1 MPESREFFDAH
12 AHMSFAP
19 DVTPFASWF
28 TERFAGAFS
37 TTVSPADYRFA
48 QQALASFPK
57 IKVGVGAHPWWVAQ
71 GKISD
76 EDKAL
81 LPGLVANARY
91 IGEVGLDFGKN
102 GLAKSVFATDDQT
115 KQAQIEVLRMIF
127 AAAKKS
133 PAPSAVEGTEGA
145 EEAERTE
152 GVGEAKG
159 GRVFSFHAVRG
170 ADVVIDMLE
179 EYELLEDNT
188 IIFHWFSGSSAQ
200 LKRAC
205 DLGCFFSVNAFMLS
219 TKRGREYAKAIPLDR
234 LLIETDLPEEVS
246 FDACA
251 AGSQAYRQAT
261 EAVEVRYASML
272 EEAYREIVVLRGEDV
287 LDAITRNVRKIFC

>member
-1 MPESREFFDAH
+1 MAESNEFFDAH

-19 DVTPFASWF
+19 DVASFASWF

-81 LPGLVANARY
+81 LPGLVASARY

-102 GLAKSVFATDDQT
+102 GLAKSVFATDEQT
-115 KQAQIEVLRMIF
+115 KQAQVEVLRTIF
-127 AAAKKS
+127 AAAKKN
-133 PAPSAVEGTEGA
+133 PAPSVA
-145 EEAERTE
+145 EDIESAKEAKEA
-152 GVGEAKG
+152 GEAKG

-170 ADVVIDMLE
+170 ADVIMDMLE

-200 LKRAC
+200 LKRAR
-205 DLGCFFSVNAFMLS
+205 DLGCFFSVNAFMLQ

-234 LLIETDLPEEVS
+234 LLIETDLPEETS
-246 FDACA
+246 IDACA
-251 AGSQAYRQAT
+251 EGSQTCKQAT
-261 EAVEVRYASML
+261 EAVEVRYTSIL
-272 EEAYREIVVLRGEDV
+272 EEAYREIVALRGEDA
-287 LDAITRNVRKIFC
+287 LDAITRNVLKIFC

>member
-19 DVTPFASWF
+19 DVASFASWF

-81 LPGLVANARY
+81 LPDLVASARY

-102 GLAKSVFATDDQT
+102 GLAKSVFATDEQT

-133 PAPSAVEGTEGA
+133 PAPSVVEGA
-145 EEAERTE
+145 EEA
-152 GVGEAKG
+152 GEAKG

-170 ADVVIDMLE
+170 ADVIMDMLE
-179 EYELLEDNT
+179 EYELLVDNT

-200 LKRAC
+200 LKRAR
-205 DLGCFFSVNAFMLS
+205 DLGCFFSVNAFMLQ

-251 AGSQAYRQAT
+251 EGSQTCKQAT
-261 EAVEVRYASML
+261 EAVEARYASML
-272 EEAYREIVVLRGEDV
+272 EEAYREIVALRGEDA
-287 LDAITRNVRKIFC
+287 LDAITRNVRKIFY

>member
-1 MPESREFFDAH
+1 MAESNEFFDAH

-19 DVTPFASWF
+19 DVASFASWF

-81 LPGLVANARY
+81 LPDLVASARY
-91 IGEVGLDFGKN
+91 VGEVGLDFGKN
-102 GLAKSVFATDDQT
+102 GLVKSVFATDEQT
-115 KQAQIEVLRMIF
+115 KQAQIEVLRTIF

-133 PAPSAVEGTEGA
+133 PAPSVIEGA
-145 EEAERTE
+145 
-152 GVGEAKG
+152 GETKDR
-159 GRVFSFHAVRG
+159 RVFSFHAVRG
-170 ADVVIDMLE
+170 ADVIMDMLE

-200 LKRAC
+200 LKRAR
-205 DLGCFFSVNAFMLS
+205 DLGCFFSVNAFMLQ

-234 LLIETDLPEEVS
+234 LLIETDLPEETPI
-246 FDACA
+246 DACVEN
-251 AGSQAYRQAT
+251 SQVCKQAT
-261 EAVEVRYASML
+261 EAVEMRYISML
-272 EEAYREIVVLRGEDV
+272 EEAYREIVALRGEDA

>member
-1 MPESREFFDAH
+1 MAESNEFFDAH

-19 DVTPFASWF
+19 DVASFASWF

-81 LPGLVANARY
+81 LPDLVASARY
-91 IGEVGLDFGKN
+91 VGEVGLDFGKN
-102 GLAKSVFATDDQT
+102 GLVKSVFATDEQT
-115 KQAQIEVLRMIF
+115 KQAQIEVLRTIF

-133 PAPSAVEGTEGA
+133 PAPSVIEGA
-145 EEAERTE
+145 
-152 GVGEAKG
+152 GETKD

-170 ADVVIDMLE
+170 ADVIMDMLE

-200 LKRAC
+200 LKRARN
-205 DLGCFFSVNAFMLS
+205 LGCFFSVNAFMLQ

-234 LLIETDLPEEVS
+234 LLIETDLPEEAPI
-246 FDACA
+246 DASA
-251 AGSQAYRQAT
+251 ESSQTCKQAT
-261 EAVEVRYASML
+261 EAVEARYASML
-272 EEAYREIVVLRGEDV
+272 EEAYREIVTLRGEDA

>member
-1 MPESREFFDAH
+1 MAESNEFFDAH

-19 DVTPFASWF
+19 DVASFASWF

-37 TTVSPADYRFA
+37 TTVSPADYRSA

-81 LPGLVANARY
+81 LPGLVASVRY

-102 GLAKSVFATDDQT
+102 GLAKSVFATDEQT
-115 KQAQIEVLRMIF
+115 KQAQVEVLRTIF

-133 PAPSAVEGTEGA
+133 PAPSVVEGA
-145 EEAERTE
+145 EEA
-152 GVGEAKG
+152 GEAKG
-159 GRVFSFHAVRG
+159 GRVFSFHAVRS
-170 ADVVIDMLE
+170 ADVIMDMLE
-179 EYELLEDNT
+179 EYGLLEDST

-200 LKRAC
+200 LKRAR
-205 DLGCFFSVNAFMLS
+205 DLGCFFSVNAFMLQ
-219 TKRGREYAKAIPLDR
+219 TKRGREYAKAIPSGR
-234 LLIETDLPEEVS
+234 LLIETDLPEEMS
-246 FDACA
+246 FDVCAEDLQACK
-251 AGSQAYRQAT
+251 QAI
-261 EAVEVRYASML
+261 EAVEARYASTL
-272 EEAYREIVVLRGEDV
+272 EEAYREIVALRGEDA
-287 LDAITRNVRKIFC
+287 LAAIARNVRKVFL

>member
-19 DVTPFASWF
+19 DAVSFASWF

-48 QQALASFPK
+48 QQTLASFPK

-81 LPGLVANARY
+81 LPSLVANARY

-102 GLAKSVFATDDQT
+102 GLAKSVFATDEQT
-115 KQAQIEVLRMIF
+115 KQVQIEMLRTIF
-127 AAAKKS
+127 AAAKEN
-133 PAPSAVEGTEGA
+133 PFAPSVGEGIEGA
-145 EEAERTE
+145 KEA
-152 GVGEAKG
+152 GEAKE

-170 ADVVIDMLE
+170 SDVIMDMLE
-179 EYELLEDNT
+179 EYDLLAGNT
-188 IIFHWFSGSSAQ
+188 AIFHWFSGSSAQ
-200 LKRAC
+200 LKRAR
-205 DLGCFFSVNAFMLS
+205 DLGCFFSVNAFMLQ

-234 LLIETDLPEEVS
+234 LLIETDLPEES
-246 FDACA
+246 PIDAGTEGSH
-251 AGSQAYRQAT
+251 AGKQAT

-272 EEAYREIVVLRGEDV
+272 EEAYREIVALRGEEV
-287 LDAITRNVRKIFC
+287 LDAIARNVRKIFC

>member
-1 MPESREFFDAH
+1 MAESNEFFDAH

-19 DVTPFASWF
+19 DVASFASWF

-81 LPGLVANARY
+81 LPDLVASARY
-91 IGEVGLDFGKN
+91 VGEVGLDFGKN
-102 GLAKSVFATDDQT
+102 GLVKSVFATDEQT
-115 KQAQIEVLRMIF
+115 KQAQIEVLRTIF

-133 PAPSAVEGTEGA
+133 PAPSVIEGA
-145 EEAERTE
+145 
-152 GVGEAKG
+152 GETKDR
-159 GRVFSFHAVRG
+159 RVFSFHAVRG
-170 ADVVIDMLE
+170 ADVIMDMLE

-200 LKRAC
+200 LKRAR
-205 DLGCFFSVNAFMLS
+205 DLGCFFSVNAFMLQ

-234 LLIETDLPEEVS
+234 LLIETDLPEETPI
-246 FDACA
+246 DACVEN
-251 AGSQAYRQAT
+251 SQACKQAT
-261 EAVEVRYASML
+261 EAVEMRYISML
-272 EEAYREIVVLRGEDV
+272 EEAYREIVALRGEDA
-287 LDAITRNVRKIFC
+287 LDAITRNVRKIFY

>member
-19 DVTPFASWF
+19 DVASFASWF
-28 TERFAGAFS
+28 TECFAGAFS

-48 QQALASFPK
+48 QQALASFPE

-81 LPGLVANARY
+81 LPDLVASARY

-102 GLAKSVFATDDQT
+102 GLAKSVFATDEQT
-115 KQAQIEVLRMIF
+115 KQAQIEVLRTIF

-133 PAPSAVEGTEGA
+133 PAPSVIEGA
-145 EEAERTE
+145 
-152 GVGEAKG
+152 GETKG

-170 ADVVIDMLE
+170 ADVIMDMLE

-200 LKRAC
+200 LKRAR
-205 DLGCFFSVNAFMLS
+205 DLGCFFSVNAFMLQ

-234 LLIETDLPEEVS
+234 LLIETDLPEETS
-246 FDACA
+246 IDACA
-251 AGSQAYRQAT
+251 EGSQTCKQAT
-261 EAVEVRYASML
+261 EAVEVRYISTL
-272 EEAYREIVVLRGEDV
+272 EEAYREIVTLRGEDA
-287 LDAITRNVRKIFC
+287 LDAITRNVLKIFC

>member
-1 MPESREFFDAH
+1 MTESREFFDAH

-19 DVTPFASWF
+19 DVASFASWF

-81 LPGLVANARY
+81 LPGLVASARY

-102 GLAKSVFATDDQT
+102 GLAKSIFATDEQT
-115 KQAQIEVLRMIF
+115 KQAQIEVLRTIF

-133 PAPSAVEGTEGA
+133 PAPSVIEGA
-145 EEAERTE
+145 
-152 GVGEAKG
+152 GETKD

-170 ADVVIDMLE
+170 ADVIMDMLE
-179 EYELLEDNT
+179 EYELLVGNT

-200 LKRAC
+200 LKRAR
-205 DLGCFFSVNAFMLS
+205 DLSCFFSVNAFMLQ

-234 LLIETDLPEEVS
+234 LLIETDLPEEAPI
-246 FDACA
+246 DASA
-251 AGSQAYRQAT
+251 ESSQTCKQAT
-261 EAVEVRYASML
+261 EAVEARYASML
-272 EEAYREIVVLRGEDV
+272 EEAYREIVTLRGEDT

>member
-1 MPESREFFDAH
+1 MAESNEFFDAH
-12 AHMSFAP
+12 AQMSNAP

-28 TERFAGAFS
+28 TECFAGAFS

-48 QQALASFPK
+48 QQTLVSFPK

-91 IGEVGLDFGKN
+91 IGEIGLDFGKN
-102 GLAKSVFATDDQT
+102 GLTKSVFATDDQT

-133 PAPSAVEGTEGA
+133 PAPSVSEDIEGA
-145 EEAERTE
+145 KEA
-152 GVGEAKG
+152 GEAKG

-170 ADVVIDMLE
+170 ADVIMDMLE
-179 EYELLEDNT
+179 EYELLTGNT
-188 IIFHWFSGSSAQ
+188 VIFHWFSGSSAQ
-200 LKRAC
+200 LKRAR
-205 DLGCFFSVNAFMLS
+205 DLGCFFSVNAFMLQ

-234 LLIETDLPEEVS
+234 LLIETDLPEE
-246 FDACA
+246 
-251 AGSQAYRQAT
+251 QAT
-261 EAVEVRYASML
+261 EAVEARYASML
-272 EEAYREIVVLRGEDV
+272 EEAYREIVTLCGEDA
-287 LDAITRNVRKIFC
+287 LDAITRNVRKIFY

>member
-1 MPESREFFDAH
+1 MAESNEFFDAH
-12 AHMSFAP
+12 AHMSFAL
-19 DVTPFASWF
+19 DVASFASWF

-81 LPGLVANARY
+81 LPDLVASARY
-91 IGEVGLDFGKN
+91 VGEVGLDFGKN
-102 GLAKSVFATDDQT
+102 GLVKSVFATDEQT
-115 KQAQIEVLRMIF
+115 KQAQIEVLRTIF

-133 PAPSAVEGTEGA
+133 PAPSVIEGA
-145 EEAERTE
+145 
-152 GVGEAKG
+152 GETKD

-170 ADVVIDMLE
+170 ADVIMDMLE

-200 LKRAC
+200 LKRAR
-205 DLGCFFSVNAFMLS
+205 DLGCFFSVNAFMLQ

-234 LLIETDLPEEVS
+234 LLIETDLPEETPI
-246 FDACA
+246 DACVEN
-251 AGSQAYRQAT
+251 SQACKQAT
-261 EAVEVRYASML
+261 EAVEMRYISML
-272 EEAYREIVVLRGEDV
+272 EEAYREIVALRGEDA
-287 LDAITRNVRKIFC
+287 LDAITRNVRKIFY

>member
-19 DVTPFASWF
+19 DVASFASWF
-28 TERFAGAFS
+28 TECFAGAFS

-81 LPGLVANARY
+81 LPGLVASARY

-102 GLAKSVFATDDQT
+102 GLAKSVFATDEQT
-115 KQAQIEVLRMIF
+115 KQAQVEVLRTIF
-127 AAAKKS
+127 AAAKKN
-133 PAPSAVEGTEGA
+133 PAPSVA
-145 EEAERTE
+145 EDIESAKEAKEA
-152 GVGEAKG
+152 GEAKG

-200 LKRAC
+200 LKRARN
-205 DLGCFFSVNAFMLS
+205 LGCFFSVNAFMLQ

-234 LLIETDLPEEVS
+234 LLIETDLPEEAPI
-246 FDACA
+246 DASA
-251 AGSQAYRQAT
+251 ESSQTCKQAT
-261 EAVEVRYASML
+261 EAVEARYASML
-272 EEAYREIVVLRGEDV
+272 EEAYREIVTLRGEDT

>member
-19 DVTPFASWF
+19 DVASFASWF

-37 TTVSPADYRFA
+37 TTVSPADYCFA

-81 LPGLVANARY
+81 LPGLVASARY

-102 GLAKSVFATDDQT
+102 GLAKSVFATDEQT
-115 KQAQIEVLRMIF
+115 KQAQVEVLRTIF

-133 PAPSAVEGTEGA
+133 PAPSVIEGA
-145 EEAERTE
+145 
-152 GVGEAKG
+152 GETKD

-200 LKRAC
+200 LKRAR
-205 DLGCFFSVNAFMLS
+205 DLGCFFSVNAFMLQ

-234 LLIETDLPEEVS
+234 LLIETDLPEETS
-246 FDACA
+246 IDACA
-251 AGSQAYRQAT
+251 EGSQTCKQAT
-261 EAVEVRYASML
+261 EAVEMRYISML
-272 EEAYREIVVLRGEDV
+272 EEAYREIVALRGEDA
-287 LDAITRNVRKIFC
+287 LDAITRNVRKIFY

>member
-1 MPESREFFDAH
+1 MAESREFFDAH

-19 DVTPFASWF
+19 DVASFASWF

-81 LPGLVANARY
+81 LPDLVASARY
-91 IGEVGLDFGKN
+91 VGEVGLDFGKN
-102 GLAKSVFATDDQT
+102 GLVKSVFATDEQT
-115 KQAQIEVLRMIF
+115 KQAQIEVLRTIF

-133 PAPSAVEGTEGA
+133 PAPSVVEGA
-145 EEAERTE
+145 EEA
-152 GVGEAKG
+152 GEAKG

-170 ADVVIDMLE
+170 ADVIMDMLE
-179 EYELLEDNT
+179 EYELLVGNT

-200 LKRAC
+200 LKRAR
-205 DLGCFFSVNAFMLS
+205 DLGCFFSVNAFMLQ

-234 LLIETDLPEEVS
+234 LLIETDLPEEAPI
-246 FDACA
+246 DASA
-251 AGSQAYRQAT
+251 ESSQTCKQAT
-261 EAVEVRYASML
+261 EAVEARYASML
-272 EEAYREIVVLRGEDV
+272 EEAYREIVTLRGEDT

>member
-1 MPESREFFDAH
+1 MAESNEFFDAH

-19 DVTPFASWF
+19 DVASFASWF

-81 LPGLVANARY
+81 LPDLVASARY
-91 IGEVGLDFGKN
+91 VGEVGLDFGKN
-102 GLAKSVFATDDQT
+102 GLVKSVFATDEQT
-115 KQAQIEVLRMIF
+115 KQAQIEVLRTIF

-133 PAPSAVEGTEGA
+133 PAPSVVEGA
-145 EEAERTE
+145 EEA
-152 GVGEAKG
+152 GEAKG

-170 ADVVIDMLE
+170 ADVIMDMLE

-200 LKRAC
+200 LKRAR
-205 DLGCFFSVNAFMLS
+205 DLGCFFSVNAFMLQ

-234 LLIETDLPEEVS
+234 LLIETDLPEETS
-246 FDACA
+246 IDACA
-251 AGSQAYRQAT
+251 EGSQTCKQAT
-261 EAVEVRYASML
+261 EAVEVRSASML
-272 EEAYREIVVLRGEDV
+272 EEAYREIVTLRGEDA

>member
-1 MPESREFFDAH
+1 MAESNEFFDAH

-19 DVTPFASWF
+19 DVASFASWF

-37 TTVSPADYRFA
+37 TTVSPADYRSA

-81 LPGLVANARY
+81 LPGLVASARY

-102 GLAKSVFATDDQT
+102 GLAKSIFATDEQT
-115 KQAQIEVLRMIF
+115 KQAQIEVLRTIF

-133 PAPSAVEGTEGA
+133 PAPSVIEGA
-145 EEAERTE
+145 
-152 GVGEAKG
+152 GETKD

-170 ADVVIDMLE
+170 ADVIMDMLE
-179 EYELLEDNT
+179 EYELLEDST

-200 LKRAC
+200 LKRAR
-205 DLGCFFSVNAFMLS
+205 DLGCFFSVNAFMLQ

-234 LLIETDLPEEVS
+234 LLIETDLPEETS
-246 FDACA
+246 IDACA
-251 AGSQAYRQAT
+251 EGSQTCKQAT
-261 EAVEVRYASML
+261 EAVEVRYISIL
-272 EEAYREIVVLRGEDV
+272 EEAYREIVALRGEDA
-287 LDAITRNVRKIFC
+287 LDAITRNVLKIFC

>member
-19 DVTPFASWF
+19 DVASFASWF

-37 TTVSPADYRFA
+37 TTVSPADYCFA
-48 QQALASFPK
+48 QQALVSFPK

-81 LPGLVANARY
+81 LPSLVASARY

-102 GLAKSVFATDDQT
+102 GLAKSVFATDEQT
-115 KQAQIEVLRMIF
+115 KQAQVEVLRTIF

-133 PAPSAVEGTEGA
+133 PTLPVAEGIEGAKEA
-145 EEAERTE
+145 EEA
-152 GVGEAKG
+152 GEAKG

-170 ADVVIDMLE
+170 ADVIMDMLE

-188 IIFHWFSGSSAQ
+188 IIFHWFSGSSVQ
-200 LKRAC
+200 LKRAR
-205 DLGCFFSVNAFMLS
+205 DLGCFFSVNAFMLQ

-251 AGSQAYRQAT
+251 EGSQTCKQDT
-261 EAVEVRYASML
+261 EAVEARYASML
-272 EEAYREIVVLRGEDV
+272 EEAYREIVTLRGEDA

>member
-19 DVTPFASWF
+19 DVASFASWF

-48 QQALASFPK
+48 QQTLVSFPK

-81 LPGLVANARY
+81 LPDLVASARY

-102 GLAKSVFATDDQT
+102 GLAKSVFATDEQT
-115 KQAQIEVLRMIF
+115 KQAQIEVLRTIF
-127 AAAKKS
+127 AAAKKN
-133 PAPSAVEGTEGA
+133 PAPSVAEGI
-145 EEAERTE
+145 EEA
-152 GVGEAKG
+152 GEAKG

-170 ADVVIDMLE
+170 ADVIMDMLE
-179 EYELLEDNT
+179 EYELLTGNT

-200 LKRAC
+200 LKRAR
-205 DLGCFFSVNAFMLS
+205 DLGCFFSVNAFMLQ
-219 TKRGREYAKAIPLDR
+219 TKRGREYAKAIPPDR
-234 LLIETDLPEEVS
+234 LLIETDLPEETS
-246 FDACA
+246 INASA
-251 AGSQAYRQAT
+251 ADSQTCKQAT
-261 EAVEVRYASML
+261 EAVEAHYASML
-272 EEAYREIVVLRGEDV
+272 EEAYRKIVALRGEDA

>member
-1 MPESREFFDAH
+1 MTESREFFDAH

-19 DVTPFASWF
+19 DVASFASWF

-37 TTVSPADYRFA
+37 TTVSPADYRSA

-81 LPGLVANARY
+81 LPGLVASARY

-102 GLAKSVFATDDQT
+102 GLAKSIFATDEQT
-115 KQAQIEVLRMIF
+115 KQAQIEVLRTIF

-133 PAPSAVEGTEGA
+133 PAPSVVEGA
-145 EEAERTE
+145 EEA
-152 GVGEAKG
+152 GEAKG

-170 ADVVIDMLE
+170 ADVIMDMLE

-200 LKRAC
+200 LKRAR
-205 DLGCFFSVNAFMLS
+205 DLGCFFSVNAFMLQ

-234 LLIETDLPEEVS
+234 LLIETDLPEETPI
-246 FDACA
+246 DACVEN
-251 AGSQAYRQAT
+251 SQACKQAT
-261 EAVEVRYASML
+261 EAVEAHYASML
-272 EEAYREIVVLRGEDV
+272 EEAYREIVALRGEDA
-287 LDAITRNVRKIFC
+287 LDAITRNVRKIFY

>member
-1 MPESREFFDAH
+1 MAESNEFFDAH

-19 DVTPFASWF
+19 DVASFASWF

-37 TTVSPADYRFA
+37 TTVSPADYCFA
-48 QQALASFPK
+48 QQALVSFPK

-81 LPGLVANARY
+81 LPGLVASVRY

-102 GLAKSVFATDDQT
+102 GLAKSVFATDEQT
-115 KQAQIEVLRMIF
+115 KQAQIEVLRTIF

-133 PAPSAVEGTEGA
+133 PAPSVIEGA
-145 EEAERTE
+145 
-152 GVGEAKG
+152 GEAKG

-170 ADVVIDMLE
+170 ADVIMDMLE

-200 LKRAC
+200 LKRAR
-205 DLGCFFSVNAFMLS
+205 DLGCFFSVNAFMLQ

-251 AGSQAYRQAT
+251 EGSQTCKQAT
-261 EAVEVRYASML
+261 EAVEARYASML
-272 EEAYREIVVLRGEDV
+272 EEAYREIVALRGEDA

>member
-1 MPESREFFDAH
+1 MAESNEFFDAH

-19 DVTPFASWF
+19 DVASFASWF

-81 LPGLVANARY
+81 LPDLVASARY
-91 IGEVGLDFGKN
+91 VGEVGLDFGKN
-102 GLAKSVFATDDQT
+102 GLAKSVFATDEQT
-115 KQAQIEVLRMIF
+115 KQAQVEVLRTIF

-133 PAPSAVEGTEGA
+133 PAPSVIEGA
-145 EEAERTE
+145 
-152 GVGEAKG
+152 GETKD

-170 ADVVIDMLE
+170 ADVIMDMLE

-200 LKRAC
+200 LKRAR
-205 DLGCFFSVNAFMLS
+205 DLGCFFSVNAFMLQ

-234 LLIETDLPEEVS
+234 LLIETDLPEETS
-246 FDACA
+246 IDACVEN
-251 AGSQAYRQAT
+251 SQACKQAT
-261 EAVEVRYASML
+261 EAVEMRYISML
-272 EEAYREIVVLRGEDV
+272 EEAYREIVTLRGEDA

>member
-1 MPESREFFDAH
+1 MTESREFFDAH

-19 DVTPFASWF
+19 DVASFASWF

-37 TTVSPADYRFA
+37 TTVSPVDYRFA

-81 LPGLVANARY
+81 LPGLVASARY

-102 GLAKSVFATDDQT
+102 GLAKSIFATDEQT
-115 KQAQIEVLRMIF
+115 KQAQIEVLRTIF

-133 PAPSAVEGTEGA
+133 PAPSVIEGA
-145 EEAERTE
+145 
-152 GVGEAKG
+152 GETKD

-200 LKRAC
+200 LKRAR
-205 DLGCFFSVNAFMLS
+205 DLGCFFSVNAFMLQ
-219 TKRGREYAKAIPLDR
+219 TKRGREYAKAIPLDC
-234 LLIETDLPEEVS
+234 LLIETDLPEETS
-246 FDACA
+246 IDACA
-251 AGSQAYRQAT
+251 EGSQTCKQAT
-261 EAVEVRYASML
+261 EAVEARYASML
-272 EEAYREIVVLRGEDV
+272 EEAYREIVTLRGEDA
-287 LDAITRNVRKIFC
+287 LDAITCNVRKIFC

>member
-1 MPESREFFDAH
+1 MVHRVF
-12 AHMSFAP
+12 
-19 DVTPFASWF
+19 
-28 TERFAGAFS
+28 RGAFS

-48 QQALASFPK
+48 QQTLVSFPK

-102 GLAKSVFATDDQT
+102 GLAKSVFATDDET

-133 PAPSAVEGTEGA
+133 PAPSVSEDIEGA
-145 EEAERTE
+145 KEA
-152 GVGEAKG
+152 GEAKG
-159 GRVFSFHAVRG
+159 GRIFSFHAVRG

-200 LKRAC
+200 LKRAR

-246 FDACA
+246 FDAFA
-251 AGSQAYRQAT
+251 AGSQARKQAT

-272 EEAYREIVVLRGEDV
+272 EEAYREIVALRGEDV

>member
-28 TERFAGAFS
+28 TECFAGAFS
-37 TTVSPADYRFA
+37 TTVSPADYQFA

-81 LPGLVANARY
+81 LPDLVANARY

-133 PAPSAVEGTEGA
+133 PAPSVSEDIEGA
-145 EEAERTE
+145 KEA
-152 GVGEAKG
+152 GEAKG

-200 LKRAC
+200 LKRAR

-272 EEAYREIVVLRGEDV
+272 KEAYREIVVLRGEDA

>member
-1 MPESREFFDAH
+1 MTESREFFDVH

-19 DVTPFASWF
+19 DVASFASWF
-28 TERFAGAFS
+28 TECFAGAFS
-37 TTVSPADYRFA
+37 TTVSPADYCFA

-81 LPGLVANARY
+81 LPGLVASARY

-102 GLAKSVFATDDQT
+102 GLAKSIFATDEQT
-115 KQAQIEVLRMIF
+115 KQAQIEVLRTIF

-133 PAPSAVEGTEGA
+133 PAPSVIEGA
-145 EEAERTE
+145 
-152 GVGEAKG
+152 GETKD

-170 ADVVIDMLE
+170 ADVIMDMLE

-200 LKRAC
+200 LKRAR
-205 DLGCFFSVNAFMLS
+205 DLGCFFSVNAFMLQ

-234 LLIETDLPEEVS
+234 LLIETDLPEETPI
-246 FDACA
+246 DACVEN
-251 AGSQAYRQAT
+251 SQACKQAT
-261 EAVEVRYASML
+261 EAVEARYASML
-272 EEAYREIVVLRGEDV
+272 EEAYREIVALRGEDT